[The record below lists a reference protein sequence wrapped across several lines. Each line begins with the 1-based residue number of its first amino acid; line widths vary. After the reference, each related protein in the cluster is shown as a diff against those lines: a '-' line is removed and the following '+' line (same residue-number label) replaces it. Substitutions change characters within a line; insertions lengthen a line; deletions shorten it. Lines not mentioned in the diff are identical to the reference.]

1 MGVGLHRFDKGFMG
15 FRDVLGLGL
24 FSFDK
29 ESIGFARALKVLIKG
44 TTCNRH

>member
-1 MGVGLHRFDKGFMG
+1 MG

-24 FSFDK
+24 HSFDK
-29 ESIGFARALKVLIKG
+29 ESIGFARALKVLTKG